1 MGVVHILLS
10 AEKKAM
16 RYITFIEFTP
26 EFLRL
31 PLEERK
37 GFVPRWTRMASRHGA
52 NVVFWGMPMG
62 VRENV
67 VCVFETEVENEHF
80 FRFQREWLGLGTPEA
95 GRYIKSTR
103 TITVV

>member
-1 MGVVHILLS
+1 MWFTYSYLRR
-10 AEKKAM
+10 KQTMK
-16 RYITFIEFTP
+16 YITFIEFTP

-31 PLEERK
+31 SLEERK
-37 GFVPRWTRMASRHGA
+37 GFVPRWTKMASSHGVK
-52 NVVFWGMPMG
+52 VVFWGMPIG

-67 VCVFETEVENEHF
+67 VCVFETKVENDHF

-95 GRYIKSTR
+95 GKYIENTR